1 MNLGLTILSINIR
14 LNWWTLTDVFLQN
27 LSSEHLSERNIWVFF
42 SAMENYLVIKYVWFV
57 LKRSI
62 VNNQNH
68 NWKLQLN
75 FHIPLGMLKT
85 VPKWDVYL
93 RVVDTYSHPVYG
105 IADCSIFNQYH
116 FQFLL
121 RIANCWQANLNAI
134 QVKLTWVIFWPKGVL
149 FRPKCSLQLGVEAFC
164 ICDTLISQC
173 SITESR
179 WCTWFSNYSTK
190 MLNLLSSW
198 LGPYR
203 GN

>member
-1 MNLGLTILSINIR
+1 MKLDRRLSAESVV
-14 LNWWTLTDVFLQN
+14 WTPQWEKYP
-27 LSSEHLSERNIWVFF
+27 SFF

-105 IADCSIFNQYH
+105 IADCSTFNQDH
-116 FQFLL
+116 FQFPL

-149 FRPKCSLQLGVEAFC
+149 FRPKCSLPLGV
-164 ICDTLISQC
+164 
-173 SITESR
+173 SILHMWYINSTMFHNQESR

-203 GN
+203 RN